1 MVTEIQSFDKR
12 ELPALEEFDGLLLR
26 FTELL
31 RQRWHDLKEVKG
43 GEGIKRWI
51 RNVNEMIEE
60 LQEGIKEENLEETV
74 KKFDEIQ
81 EKRGE
86 PTLKGIVKEIEETVE
101 KMRSIREVDLFL
113 RKQHV
118 ATELQEIWN
127 KLGNI
132 RQETNKYWEKL
143 IDTIVE
149 VSGCKNFQE
158 YIDKTLQGHVKEL
171 KEERLSS
178 MLERKLEENKRAKE
192 TEKSLEER
200 KNKIKV

>member
-12 ELPALEEFDGLLLR
+12 ELPALKEFDGLLLR

-31 RQRWHDLKEVKG
+31 RQRWHDLEEIEG
-43 GEGIKRWI
+43 GKDIKRWI
-51 RNVNEMIEE
+51 SNVNEMIEE
-60 LQEGIKEENLEETV
+60 LLEGIKEENLEVVV

-86 PTLKGIVKEIEETVE
+86 PTLRTIVKEIEETVE
-101 KMRSIREVDLFL
+101 KMKSIREVDLFL

-118 ATELQEIWN
+118 AREVQEIWN

-158 YIDKTLQGHVKEL
+158 YISKTFQEL
-171 KEERLSS
+171 K
-178 MLERKLEENKRAKE
+178 
-192 TEKSLEER
+192 EER

>member
-1 MVTEIQSFDKR
+1 
-12 ELPALEEFDGLLLR
+12 
-26 FTELL
+26 
-31 RQRWHDLKEVKG
+31 
-43 GEGIKRWI
+43 
-51 RNVNEMIEE
+51 MIEE
-60 LQEGIKEENLEETV
+60 LLEGIKEENLEAVV

-86 PTLKGIVKEIEETVE
+86 PTLRTIVKEIEETVE
-101 KMRSIREVDLFL
+101 KMKSIREVDLFL

-118 ATELQEIWN
+118 AREVQEIWN
-127 KLGNI
+127 KLGGI
-132 RQETNKYWEKL
+132 RQETNKYWDKL

-158 YIDKTLQGHVKEL
+158 YISKTFQEL

-192 TEKSLEER
+192 IEKSLEER